1 MNDKNREWWKSPIRI
16 FRRGAIS
23 ILGAYFFV
31 NVNGLAK
38 GGVTI
43 WVLMLFLGDN
53 SVTRYQWLSIG
64 IAVAVG
70 VGILFPLIFLMNKEE
85 EAGRQVRWF
94 FD

>member
-16 FRRGAIS
+16 LRRGAIS

-31 NVNGLAK
+31 NGLGK

-43 WVLMLFLGDN
+43 LVLMLFFGDN
-53 SVTRYQWLSIG
+53 WVTRHQWLSIG

-70 VGILFPLIFLMNKEE
+70 GGILFPL
-85 EAGRQVRWF
+85 F
-94 FD
+94 F

>member
-23 ILGAYFFV
+23 ILSAYFF
-31 NVNGLAK
+31 VNGLAK
-38 GGVTI
+38 GGMTI
-43 WVLMLFLGDN
+43 LVLMLFLGDN
-53 SVTRYQWLSIG
+53 WVTRYQWLSIG
-64 IAVAVG
+64 IAGVVG

-85 EAGRQVRWF
+85 EAGRKVRWF

>member
-31 NVNGLAK
+31 NGLAK

-43 WVLMLFLGDN
+43 LVLMLFLGDGLPAIN
-53 SVTRYQWLSIG
+53 GSALE
-64 IAVAVG
+64 
-70 VGILFPLIFLMNKEE
+70 LLLL
-85 EAGRQVRWF
+85 
-94 FD
+94 